1 MDADG
6 KSGGDPRDD
15 DPQGPAVDALVEQF
29 LQRRRQGEALDVEAY
44 CREHAAHA
52 AALRELLPMLVAL
65 EDVKRDRSS
74 SGSGRRRAMVPALE
88 RLGDFKIVREIGR
101 GGMGVVFEA
110 VQESLGRKVAL
121 KVLPQSA
128 LLSGNQL
135 ERFVREAQIAAQL
148 HHSNIVPVYGS
159 GESDGYHW
167 YAMQFIVGQSL
178 DRWQEEQRE
187 APPRGLGAWH
197 ARARFVAR
205 LGLQVAEALHYAH
218 GLGTLHRDVKPG
230 NLLLETSDHLWVTDF
245 GLAKALE
252 AEGLTHSG
260 DVLGTLQY
268 MAPEQFAG
276 SYDARS
282 EVYALGVTLYELLTL
297 RPAFAGS
304 SRSELMERIRTS
316 RPESLRKLCP
326 ELPLDLVVVVEK
338 AMAREVRDRYQDAA
352 ALARDLQAFLDDRP
366 IAARPLS
373 ALAQVW
379 RWCRRNRGMAA
390 LAASTL
396 LAVVAA
402 GVTGWVGYGIAERER
417 ALTKAES
424 QRADTNLKLALAGF
438 GDVFD
443 TLIGRDP
450 MLALEVDPD
459 TGEQTVIARQVVD
472 PRSIA
477 VLERMLRFYDD
488 FAAKNAGDQQLVFE
502 TARANRRVGAIH
514 VRLGKP
520 DDLASAQKSY
530 EQALQLLARVT
541 DRDVTRDQAAVK
553 VDLGKLAHRRRELP
567 TAARHFQEA
576 LAALDKLP
584 APQTVAVRFERA
596 QVHFLL
602 AQLADPSG
610 GPSGG
615 PRGGGPGGPGG
626 PGGQGDDGRRV
637 FQGALR
643 HQKEALALVDE
654 LLQGDADNVEVRA
667 LQARCLLLTGRLRLW
682 RRGERSPAG
691 DAVAE
696 AERQRG
702 LTILT
707 ELVAAHP
714 EAEHLRFAL
723 AEGLLGDRGS
733 RGRRDEAPTA
743 AEREAALAQRGREVD
758 RLREA
763 KVHARE
769 LTKQQPK
776 LDEYTGLLLRASVQ
790 LARSLRAQAQL
801 SPAAEQTLLRQQALQ
816 ELAEAIELGAP
827 LAAADSLDRPRFVRD
842 LLDAR
847 RLRCGL
853 LAADARWSEV
863 GDELQA
869 VAELLEQHLQRV
881 QAAGEAVRVGGPG
894 APEGRELQY
903 AIEMAE
909 EVGRQDLAERLKGLQ
924 GRWAAA
930 ARRPR

>member
-1 MDADG
+1 MDGNGQSSDR
-6 KSGGDPRDD
+6 SDD
-15 DPQGPAVDALVEQF
+15 DTQGSPVDALVEQF

-44 CREHAAHA
+44 CREHEPHA

-74 SGSGRRRAMVPALE
+74 SGSGRRKAQVPPLE

-187 APPRGLGAWH
+187 APPRGLGAWR
-197 ARARFVAR
+197 ARARFTAR
-205 LGLQVAEALHYAH
+205 LGLQIADALHYAH

-230 NLLLETSDHLWVTDF
+230 NLLLEASDHLWVTDF

-402 GVTGWVGYGIAERER
+402 GVTGWVGYVIAEQER

-520 DDLASAQKSY
+520 DNLASAQKAY

-541 DRDVTRDQAAVK
+541 DRDITREQAAVK
-553 VDLGKLAHRRRELP
+553 VDLGKLAHRGRDLP
-567 TAARHFQEA
+567 VAARHFQEA

-602 AQLADPSG
+602 AQLVDAI
-610 GPSGG
+610 GG
-615 PRGGGPGGPGG
+615 PRGGGPGGPG
-626 PGGQGDDGRRV
+626 DEGRRL
-637 FQGALR
+637 FQGAQR

-667 LQARCLLLTGRLRLW
+667 LQARCLLLTGRLRPG
-682 RRGERSPAG
+682 RRGEPPSAA
-691 DAVAE
+691 DSTAE

-702 LTILT
+702 LAILT

-723 AEGLLGDRGS
+723 AEGMLGDRGP
-733 RGRRDEAPTA
+733 RGRRDELFRRDEPPSA
-743 AEREAALAQRGREVD
+743 AERETALAQRRREVD

-763 KVHARE
+763 KAHAHE

-801 SPAAEQTLLRQQALQ
+801 SPAAEQGLLRQQALQ
-816 ELAEAIELGAP
+816 ELADAIALGAP

-863 GDELQA
+863 GDEVQA
-869 VAELLEQHLQRV
+869 VAELIEQHLQRV
-881 QAAGEAVRVGGPG
+881 QAAGEGVRVGGPG
-894 APEGRELQY
+894 ATEGRELQY

-909 EVGRQDLAERLKGLQ
+909 ELGRQELAERLRTLQ